1 MPSAR
6 RSDAAERD
14 LREIAFRIA
23 LEEQRPR
30 VAERVIDELIGQAE
44 RLAQLSSTTVSG
56 TAAPEIGAG
65 VRLFSHKRWVIIFR
79 YEPVTRSPTLHGTR
93 A

>member
-14 LREIAFRIA
+14 VREIAFRIA
-23 LEEQRPR
+23 LEELRPR

-56 TAAPEIGAG
+56 TAAPGIEAG

-79 YEPVTRSPTLHGTR
+79 
-93 A
+93 